1 MNLREADALGRLK
14 RFLER
19 RTMPTA
25 LQGKPDAIRDEL
37 EAMCRVIMRHAGRE
51 MAEWWPKFE
60 SEVGAL
66 NATRSWPTE
75 GEVLKACRAVSEVRS
90 VTLAE
95 PGDTDPMR
103 VAAKR
108 IKAGETVGDH
118 WLYGPQ
124 SVAIVR
130 AGLVTDA
137 DLAPYRSSLFFAM
150 AKVWGEEAARAE
162 EAARRQYH
170 DEAKRMVA

>member
-1 MNLREADALGRLK
+1 MNLREADVLGRLK
-14 RFLER
+14 RFLDR

-37 EAMCRVIMRHAGRE
+37 EAMCRVILKFAGRE
-51 MAEWWPKFE
+51 MADWWPKFE
-60 SEVGAL
+60 AEVGTL
-66 NATRSWPTE
+66 NTTRSWPTE
-75 GEVLKACRAVSEVRS
+75 GEVAKACRSVSEVRS

-95 PGDTDPMR
+95 PGDTDP
-103 VAAKR
+103 VAFAAKR

-124 SVAIVR
+124 CLALLKS
-130 AGLVTDA
+130 GLVTDA

-150 AKVWGEEAARAE
+150 SNVWGEDKARAD
-162 EAARRQYH
+162 EAARRQHH
-170 DEAKRMVA
+170 DEARRMA